1 MIGPDLSR
9 VQHDAHSLL
18 VEQVIFN
25 NKILLPL
32 YTSYI
37 EKFYTLAATFFLSLA
52 SRCDSKRHMFVTSPL
67 Y

>member
-37 EKFYTLAATFFLSLA
+37 EKFYTLAGTVFFHSQVGVIQN
-52 SRCDSKRHMFVTSPL
+52 VTCL
-67 Y
+67 L